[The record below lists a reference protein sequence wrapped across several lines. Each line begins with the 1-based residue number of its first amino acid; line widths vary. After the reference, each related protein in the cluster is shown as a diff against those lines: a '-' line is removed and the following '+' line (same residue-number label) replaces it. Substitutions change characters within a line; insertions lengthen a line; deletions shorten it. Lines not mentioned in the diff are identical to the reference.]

1 MRRRAVLLALVCLA
15 LLPFAG
21 YSQQIPKPWG
31 NDPGNWS
38 VYYVEPAD
46 LPKALHMLET
56 RGESPVFIVQA
67 MTGEDRDCSAYGCR
81 FDPVAGHTLC
91 VDPPPEGCPSTGVAH
106 SLLFVVVCK
115 KGS

>member
-21 YSQQIPKPWG
+21 HSQQIPKEWG

-38 VYYVEPAD
+38 VYYIEPQD
-46 LPKALHMLET
+46 LPKALNMLET

-67 MTGEDRDCSAYGCR
+67 MTGEDRDCSGYGCH
-81 FDPVAGHTLC
+81 FDPSSGQTLC
-91 VDPPPEGCPSTGVAH
+91 IDPPPEGCPSSGVSH

-115 KGS
+115 KAG